1 MFDIGWS
8 ELAVIAA
15 VAIVVIGPKDL
26 PLALKTVGQWVA
38 KARSLAREFQGSVDE
53 MIREAERA
61 AELDKL
67 KKEVQEATAEL
78 DVTKEIET
86 AKNEIERSIDM
97 PPIQM
102 DPTKEPDAQPA
113 AEKPAGEKPVESIAA
128 PPPDAPVMPLPST
141 MVAATAEGHVENP
154 AEAQKPAAVDT
165 APKRATGGQF

>member
-67 KKEVQEATAEL
+67 KKEVQDATAEL

-102 DPTKEPDAQPA
+102 DPLQEPPPDP
-113 AEKPAGEKPVESIAA
+113 KPAEEKPVESVAA
-128 PPPDAPVMPLPST
+128 PPPDAPVMPLPSS
-141 MVAATAEGHVENP
+141 MLAEGHVETP
-154 AEAQKPAAVDT
+154 AEAQKPAAED
-165 APKRATGGQF
+165 APPKRANAGQG